1 MQNQNNVAMTKLT
14 VEEYNKF
21 FRNKKDVYEHCV
33 RNGFHLPSQKSN
45 VCTEEW
51 LTSVRDGKAWCP
63 RSEEIRCKPCPRP
76 PNKSILLQKF
86 WNFVTFH
93 RLQMPGIDEE
103 KHRFDKRWL
112 LDVLGTFVPND
123 EIFGK
128 AYMPPVKGSRLDQI
142 KVIDVP
148 TWFLEGLP

>member
-1 MQNQNNVAMTKLT
+1 MTKLT

-63 RSEEIRCKPCPRP
+63 RSEEIRCKPNLVLVLLIRVFCW
-76 PNKSILLQKF
+76 KSFGTSSPSTAFKCLASM
-86 WNFVTFH
+86 
-93 RLQMPGIDEE
+93 RRSIDST
-103 KHRFDKRWL
+103 R
-112 LDVLGTFVPND
+112 G
-123 EIFGK
+123 
-128 AYMPPVKGSRLDQI
+128 GS
-142 KVIDVP
+142 
-148 TWFLEGLP
+148 